1 MEHQKELA
9 LKPQMKSLVVISTTN
24 MATDVRINRHL
35 RSLQSEFEIIT
46 IGYGSRPNAS
56 TRHIEIPSGLPYLP
70 ISLTSLPFHVFRRFD
85 RSAQATPAV
94 KFVRAALAELKYD
107 YALINDVQCLPMIP
121 SIERPFIVDMHEYA
135 PLEMEEDWRFR
146 VLLMRY
152 YTFLCKKYLPLASQV
167 VTVSPG
173 LATRY
178 ESEFNIDVDII
189 MNARSEVQ
197 NSSLQ
202 KQSNDQTIRLVHS
215 GLAANARHLE
225 WMIEAVGDVPGVS
238 LDLYLV
244 QAPRQARTLKSLI
257 KLTAKYKNCSVKSPV
272 PSSELP
278 TVISNYDAGLLFI
291 APSSFSLRH
300 CLPNKLFDCVQAR
313 RPAIVGPSPDMADF
327 VRQHDVGFVCP
338 TFDIDDLRKTLTG
351 LTRADLEKKTEALNR
366 IATSIN
372 EESEGQKL
380 RGIVLS
386 LLK

>member
-1 MEHQKELA
+1 METPSAYSELQGKKRM
-9 LKPQMKSLVVISTTN
+9 LVISTTN
-24 MATDVRINRHL
+24 MESDVRINRHI
-35 RSLQSEFEIIT
+35 RSLQSDFEIIT
-46 IGYGSRPNAS
+46 IGYGSRPNES

-70 ISLTSLPFHVFRRFD
+70 ISLASLPPHIFRRFD

-94 KFVRAALAELKYD
+94 KFIRAALAKLKYD
-107 YALINDVQCLPMIP
+107 CALINDVQCLPLAP
-121 SIERPFIVDMHEYA
+121 FIERPFIVDMHEYA

-152 YTFLCKKYLPLASQV
+152 YAFLCRKYLPLASKV

-173 LATRY
+173 LARKY
-178 ESEFNIDVDII
+178 KSEFGVDVETVF
-189 MNARSEVQ
+189 NARSEVQ
-197 NSSLQ
+197 SSSLAN
-202 KQSNDQTIRLVHS
+202 KSSDETIRLVHT
-215 GLAANARHLE
+215 GLAAKARHLE
-225 WMIEAVGDVPGVS
+225 WMIEAVGNVPGVS

-244 QAPRQARTLKSLI
+244 KAPRQSRTLNSLV
-257 KLTAKYKNCSVKSPV
+257 KASLKYKNCSVNPPV

-278 TVISNYDAGLLFI
+278 IVISQYDAGLLFI

-300 CLPNKLFDCVQAR
+300 CLPNKLFDCIQAR

-351 LTRADLEKKTEALNR
+351 LSRADLEEKTEALNR
-366 IATSIN
+366 IAVSIN

-380 RGIVLS
+380 RSIVLS
-386 LLK
+386 LFK

>member
-1 MEHQKELA
+1 MLQLGLVRTTIVIVAFTHIDRDVRVLRQI
-9 LKPQMKSLVVISTTN
+9 KSLVAS
-24 MATDVRINRHL
+24 ADVV
-35 RSLQSEFEIIT
+35 T
-46 IGYGSRPNAS
+46 IGYGLQPPG
-56 TRHIEIPSGLPYLP
+56 TTQHFQIPPSLKYLP
-70 ISLTSLPFHVFRRFD
+70 ISLKSLI
-85 RSAQATPAV
+85 SLGLGQYN
-94 KFVRAALAELKYD
+94 AALRFTTAYAWAAEKLKEVSAD
-107 YALINDVQCLPMIP
+107 LIYLNDVQTIGLVGQSGSTPTI
-121 SIERPFIVDMHEYA
+121 IDMHEYA

-146 VLLMRY
+146 LLLMRY
-152 YTFLCKKYLPLASQV
+152 YTFLCKKYLPLASKV

-202 KQSNDQTIRLVHS
+202 EQSNDQTIRLVHS

-244 QAPRQARTLKSLI
+244 EAPRQARTLKSLI
-257 KLTAKYKNCSVKSPV
+257 KLTAKYKNCSIKSPV

-327 VRQHDVGFVCP
+327 VRQHDIGFVCP

-351 LTRADLEKKTEALNR
+351 LSRADLEKKTEALNR
-366 IATSIN
+366 IAVSIN